1 MVRDGGHSNYNAS
14 MIVGSKRSV
23 TYPVSKMPFELQ
35 RKVFVEVLDLIF
47 QLYFDPKCFSLVEQE
62 EWE

>member
-1 MVRDGGHSNYNAS
+1 MVRDGGHSNYNAG

-47 QLYFDPKCFSLVEQE
+47 
-62 EWE
+62 